1 MAPREAETAR
11 IATPAQLTP
20 CPDALT
26 LPFIIG
32 GPPRRGERVTIRRG
46 EDSVVVVDSSVV
58 LWPGDAATVSE
69 DATPDAELVKLHFT
83 TSDKHIHWLQVRQA
97 VLARWLGPPL
107 PLHTAIVTED
117 NPVVARAL
125 LAASPRSAGLAVDG
139 RLPLHLAP
147 SCGRSARRRPR
158 HLRAPR
164 ARRSRSPRDVHRL
177 HAAIRLRHPLRVAA
191 RAAAR
196 GPARRARPT
205 RPASCRSTPRCGA
218 TRPTRSSSRCC
229 ARTPPRPRRRALPA
243 QRARS
248 VGVCAAASATT
259 STCRPSRT
267 RCCASAPTTSGN
279 IARARQIHDARAR
292 ARARSE

>member
-69 DATPDAELVKLHFT
+69 DATRDAELVKLHFT

-117 NPVVARAL
+117 NPVVGARA
-125 LAASPRSAGLAVDG
+125 AA
-139 RLPLHLAP
+139 
-147 SCGRSARRRPR
+147 ARRARR
-158 HLRAPR
+158 LASTATAAAPR
-164 ARRSRSPRDVHRL
+164 AR
-177 HAAIRLRHPLRVAA
+177 
-191 RAAAR
+191 AAAVR
-196 GPARRARPT
+196 GDGRRAH
-205 RPASCRSTPRCGA
+205 
-218 TRPTRSSSRCC
+218 
-229 ARTPPRPRRRALPA
+229 RAHPEGGGRVP
-243 QRARS
+243 Q
-248 VGVCAAASATT
+248 
-259 STCRPSRT
+259 
-267 RCCASAPTTSGN
+267 
-279 IARARQIHDARAR
+279 
-292 ARARSE
+292 